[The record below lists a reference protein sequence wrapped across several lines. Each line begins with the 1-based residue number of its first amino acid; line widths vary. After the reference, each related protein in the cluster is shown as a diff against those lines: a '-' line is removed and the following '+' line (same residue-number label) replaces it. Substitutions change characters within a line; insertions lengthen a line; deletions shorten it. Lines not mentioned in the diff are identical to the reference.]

1 MPPVLNDIAKDP
13 SYTNNETI
21 KKYSD
26 SIKVIQDQVGVGTAI
41 GMEKGPLVQAGVL
54 TSQGLIEKMYHS
66 IIIDKTDVE
75 AAAKDCEKKLNEAFK
90 AAGASI
96 K

>member
-1 MPPVLNDIAKDP
+1 MTRWCPQVQKSARKVSVSPRWGAALRMSP
-13 SYTNNETI
+13 SWHR
-21 KKYSD
+21 
-26 SIKVIQDQVGVGTAI
+26 
-41 GMEKGPLVQAGVL
+41 LVVARQAGVL

-66 IIIDKTDVE
+66 IIIDGTDVE
-75 AAAKDCEKKLNEAFK
+75 TAAKDCEKKLNEAFK

>member
-1 MPPVLNDIAKDP
+1 
-13 SYTNNETI
+13 
-21 KKYSD
+21 
-26 SIKVIQDQVGVGTAI
+26 
-41 GMEKGPLVQAGVL
+41 MEKGPLVQAGVL

-66 IIIDKTDVE
+66 IIIDGTDPE
-75 AAAKDCEKKLNEAFK
+75 TAAKDCEKKLNEAFK

>member
-1 MPPVLNDIAKDP
+1 
-13 SYTNNETI
+13 
-21 KKYSD
+21 
-26 SIKVIQDQVGVGTAI
+26 
-41 GMEKGPLVQAGVL
+41 MEKGPLVQAGVL

>member
-1 MPPVLNDIAKDP
+1 MAETARIGEGNAFVTEYAGP
-13 SYTNNETI
+13 SN
-21 KKYSD
+21 
-26 SIKVIQDQVGVGTAI
+26 VIQQFGIWDAAWDAKPFTDLAAVSVIDT
-41 GMEKGPLVQAGVL
+41 L

-66 IIIDKTDVE
+66 IIIDGTDPE
-75 AAAKDCEKKLNEAFK
+75 TAAKDCEKKLNEAFK

>member
-1 MPPVLNDIAKDP
+1 MTLA
-13 SYTNNETI
+13 
-21 KKYSD
+21 
-26 SIKVIQDQVGVGTAI
+26 
-41 GMEKGPLVQAGVL
+41 QAGAPPG
-54 TSQGLIEKMYHS
+54 QGLIEKMYHS

>member
-1 MPPVLNDIAKDP
+1 
-13 SYTNNETI
+13 
-21 KKYSD
+21 
-26 SIKVIQDQVGVGTAI
+26 
-41 GMEKGPLVQAGVL
+41 
-54 TSQGLIEKMYHS
+54 MYHS
-66 IIIDKTDVE
+66 IIIDKTDVK